1 MWWFS
6 VAAAGGP
13 EEPACDEVPGTTWAA
28 RVVSFTV
35 GPNVEPA
42 YADPTNA
49 LGPPD
54 FHEGAGAVSLGN
66 RVVGGAELVVAFG
79 AAALVDGPGADLVI
93 HEQGP
98 SAEPTEL
105 AVSADGV
112 TWYDVG
118 TIGGAI
124 RDLDLKGRVPRG
136 VRFGLV
142 RLRTASGRSLPGPW
156 AGPDVD
162 AVGLLHACASRRL
175 DT

>member
-1 MWWFS
+1 MAS
-6 VAAAGGP
+6 AGAADDRCDPVDGVAYA
-13 EEPACDEVPGTTWAA
+13 D
-28 RVVSFTV
+28 RVVSFAV
-35 GPNVEPA
+35 GSHVEPA
-42 YADPTNA
+42 YADPKNA

-66 RVVGGAELVVAFG
+66 RGRGKAELVVAFG
-79 AAALVDGPGADLVI
+79 AARLIDGPGADLVV

-105 AVSADGV
+105 AVSADGA

-118 TIGGAI
+118 VLGGAI
-124 RDLDLKGRVPRG
+124 REVDLAGKVPAG

-142 RLRTASGRSLPGPW
+142 RLRSASPRSAAGPW

-162 AVGLLHACASRRL
+162 AVGLLHACTAGRPN
-175 DT
+175 T